1 MMVKIKVTNKQS
13 DTEQFLS
20 CKGSTLSIKF
30 VTQTLF
36 VCKAG
41 EEVHSALV
49 FEKNCSK
56 RTSKKILFV

>member
-30 VTQTLF
+30 GTQTLF

-41 EEVHSALV
+41 EEVHSASL
-49 FEKNCSK
+49 
-56 RTSKKILFV
+56 